1 LERGGN
7 IYEIDGE
14 GWNTLHYACRG
25 GHEKVIERL
34 KMLGMQ
40 LNCQAGD
47 GSVPLHIASRYS
59 HPELV
64 NFLLTHGADT
74 HAVDKNGWNALHHS
88 AKDGTV
94 AVADALLKQGVE
106 MIIKRTHDGDTAMGI
121 AEKEGN
127 KDVQQFLNSFVS
139 NHLGISSDE
148 DRKHEKYCI
157 IL

>member
-1 LERGGN
+1 M
-7 IYEIDGE
+7 YEVDNE
-14 GWNTLHYACRG
+14 GWNTLHYACKG
-25 GHEKVIERL
+25 GHEEVIEML
-34 KMLGMQ
+34 KRLGMP

-64 NFLLTHGADT
+64 NFLLTHGADKQ
-74 HAVDKNGWNALHHS
+74 AVDKNGWNALHYS

-94 AVADALLKQGVE
+94 AVADLLLKQGGE
-106 MIIKRTHDGDTAMGI
+106 MIVKRTHDGDTAIGI

-127 KDVQQFLNSFVS
+127 RDVQQFLNSFVS
-139 NHLGISSDE
+139 NHLTITSNN
-148 DRKHEKYCI
+148 DRKHAYCV

>member
-1 LERGGN
+1 
-7 IYEIDGE
+7 
-14 GWNTLHYACRG
+14 
-25 GHEKVIERL
+25 
-34 KMLGMQ
+34 MP

-74 HAVDKNGWNALHHS
+74 QAVDKNGWNALHYS

-94 AVADALLKQGVE
+94 AVVDALLKQGVE
-106 MIIKRTHDGDTAMGI
+106 MIVKRTDDGDTAMGI

-127 KDVQQFLNSFVS
+127 RDVQQFLNSFVS
-139 NHLGISSDE
+139 NHLAISSDD
-148 DRKHEKYCI
+148 DRKHGHYCI